1 MRCTPY
7 WSSGPTTLRAAP
19 KGSDEERELAAIAD
33 AIEAY
38 EAIRWPHGKICGG
51 KG

>member
-1 MRCTPY
+1 MPIGFSMLSLLTWAWTMTKPCF
-7 WSSGPTTLRAAP
+7 
-19 KGSDEERELAAIAD
+19 AD

-38 EAIRWPHGKICGG
+38 EAIRWPLGRELGG